1 MIISKSP
8 QNIICG
14 IDPGLDGGIAFS
26 SGHAFLTPIIK
37 EKKIITKKK
46 TKIKKYLDTPK
57 IVEILK
63 EYNPSL
69 VIMEAVGAWGG
80 DGVCSAFTFGLGVGI
95 FEGVCGALYIPMEK
109 VDPKVWKEKILPGTL
124 KDKQAAI
131 DYCHINFPL
140 INLQPGRTT
149 TDQDGMADAL
159 CIMQYGIEVFGSN
172 IK

>member
-1 MIISKSP
+1 MSK
-8 QNIICG
+8 NIICG
-14 IDPGLDGGIAFS
+14 IDPGLSGGIAFS
-26 SGHAFLTPIIK
+26 TGHAFMTPIIK

-46 TKIKKYLDTPK
+46 IKEKKYLDIPK

-69 VIMEAVGAWGG
+69 VVIETVHSGR
-80 DGVCSAFTFGLGVGI
+80 DQGVCSMFTFGRGFGT
-95 FEGVCGALYIPMEK
+95 FEGICGALSIRLEK
-109 VDPKVWKEKILPGTL
+109 VDPKVWKEKILPNTP

-131 DYCHINFPL
+131 DYCHLNFPL

-159 CIMQYGIEVFGSN
+159 CIMQYGIEVFNNN

>member
-1 MIISKSP
+1 MSKKV
-8 QNIICG
+8 ICG
-14 IDPGLDGGIAFS
+14 IDPGLSGGIAFS
-26 SGHAFLTPIIK
+26 SGHAFKTPIIK
-37 EKKIITKKK
+37 EKEVVVKKK
-46 TKIKKYLDTPK
+46 TKKTRIKEQYLDIPSIIK
-57 IVEILK
+57 LLK

-69 VIMEAVGAWGG
+69 VVMENNHAWSG
-80 DGVCSAFTFGLGVGI
+80 DGVCSMFTFGRGFGT
-95 FEGVCGALYIPMEK
+95 FEGICGALSIRLEK
-109 VDPKVWKEKILPGTL
+109 VDPKVWKEKILPNTP

-159 CIMQYGIEVFGSN
+159 CIMQYGIEVFNNN

>member
-14 IDPGLDGGIAFS
+14 IDPGLSGGIAFS

-37 EKKIITKKK
+37 EKKITKKK
-46 TKIKKYLDTPK
+46 AKIKKYLDIPK

-69 VIMEAVGAWGG
+69 VVIEAVHSGR
-80 DGVCSAFTFGLGVGI
+80 DQGVVSMFTFGLGVGI

-159 CIMQYGIEVFGSN
+159 CIMQYGIEVFN
-172 IK
+172 NNTK